1 MFLYIK
7 DSLNGKINK
16 NGIRRNNM
24 AILVTGGTG
33 YIGSH
38 TVVELLNRGYDVVIV
53 DNYCNSKP
61 EVLNRIEQ
69 ICNKRP
75 RFYELSVQDED
86 ALRKVFEK
94 EKITD
99 VIHFAGL
106 KSVAESVAKPALYVA
121 NNVGS
126 SRVLLKL
133 MDEFNVHNIVFSSS
147 ATVYGV
153 PDHVPLKEDDKVGGC
168 TNPYGQTKLDIE
180 YLLKDYAKEHQDANI
195 AILRYFNPIGAHAS
209 GLIGEDPQG
218 IPNNLMPYIT
228 QVAVGKRE
236 HLNVYGNDYKTVD
249 GTGVRDYIH
258 VVDLARGHLCAIK
271 KLEQKPGLV
280 VYNLGTGKGTSVLE
294 LVSAFEKAN
303 FIHIPYVICDRRP
316 GDVDEN
322 YADSS
327 LAYEEMGFK
336 TQLTI
341 FDACRDSWNW
351 QSNNPNGYDEGD
363 SNEGVCS

>member
-1 MFLYIK
+1 
-7 DSLNGKINK
+7 
-16 NGIRRNNM
+16 M

-38 TVVELLNRGYDVVIV
+38 TVVDLLDHGYDVVIV
-53 DNYCNSKP
+53 DNYVNSKP
-61 EVLNRIEQ
+61 EVLNRIFK
-69 ICNKRP
+69 ITGKKP
-75 RFYELSVQDED
+75 RFYEVSVQDE
-86 ALRKVFEK
+86 ANLREVFKK
-94 EKITD
+94 EHITD

-106 KSVAESVAKPALYVA
+106 KSVAESVAKPQLYFD

-126 SRVLLKL
+126 SKVLLKL
-133 MDEFNVHNIVFSSS
+133 MREFNVHNIVFSSS

-180 YLLKDYAKEHQDANI
+180 FILKDYAKENKDANI
-195 AILRYFNPIGAHAS
+195 AILRYFNPIGAHPS

-236 HLNVYGNDYKTVD
+236 TLNVYGSDYKTID

-258 VVDLARGHLCAIK
+258 VVDLARGHLCALR
-271 KLEQKPGLV
+271 KLEEKPGLV
-280 VYNLGTGKGTSVLE
+280 IYNLGTGRGTSVLE
-294 LVSAFEKAN
+294 LVHAFEKAN
-303 FIHIPYVICDRRP
+303 NIKIPYVICDRRP

-322 YADSS
+322 YAECSK
-327 LAYEEMGFK
+327 AEREMGFK
-336 TQLTI
+336 TKLDI
-341 FDACRDSWNW
+341 VDACRDSWNW
-351 QSNNPNGYDEGD
+351 QKNNPNGYDK
-363 SNEGVCS
+363 

>member
-1 MFLYIK
+1 
-7 DSLNGKINK
+7 
-16 NGIRRNNM
+16 M

-38 TVVELLNRGYDVVIV
+38 TVVDLINHGYDVVIV

-61 EVLNRIEQ
+61 EVLERIFK
-69 ICNKRP
+69 ITGKKP
-75 RFYELSVQDED
+75 RFYKVSVQNEDE
-86 ALRKVFEK
+86 LRAVFEK
-94 EKITD
+94 ETITD

-106 KSVAESVAKPALYVA
+106 KSVAESVAKPDLYVA

-133 MDEFNVHNIVFSSS
+133 MKEFDVRNIVFSSS

-180 YLLKDYAKEHQDANI
+180 YMLKDYAKENPEANI
-195 AILRYFNPIGAHAS
+195 AILRYFNPIGAHPS
-209 GLIGEDPQG
+209 GLIGEDPNG

-228 QVAVGKRE
+228 QVAVGKRD
-236 HLNVYGNDYKTVD
+236 HLNVYGSDYKTID

-258 VVDLARGHLCAIK
+258 VVDLAYGHLCALR
-271 KLEQKPGLV
+271 KLEEKPGLV
-280 VYNLGTGKGTSVLE
+280 IYNLGTGRGTSVLE
-294 LVSAFEKAN
+294 LVHAFEKVN
-303 FIHIPYVICDRRP
+303 NIKIPYIICDRRP

-322 YADSS
+322 YADASKA
-327 LAYEEMGFK
+327 LKEMNFK
-336 TQLTI
+336 TRLTI
-341 FDACRDSWNW
+341 EDACRDSWNW
-351 QSNNPNGYDEGD
+351 QKNNPNGYDK
-363 SNEGVCS
+363 

>member
-1 MFLYIK
+1 
-7 DSLNGKINK
+7 
-16 NGIRRNNM
+16 M

-38 TVVELLNRGYDVVIV
+38 TVVNLLDRGYDVVIV

-61 EVLNRIEQ
+61 EVLNRIEK
-69 ICNKRP
+69 ISGKRP
-75 RFYELSVQDED
+75 RFYELSVQDEP

-94 EKITD
+94 ENITD

-106 KSVAESVAKPALYVA
+106 KSVAESVAKPDLYVA

-126 SRVLLKL
+126 SRVLIKL
-133 MDEFNVHNIVFSSS
+133 MKEYGVHNLVFSSS

-153 PDHVPLKEDDKVGGC
+153 PKHVPLKESDPVGGC

-180 YLLKDYAKEHQDANI
+180 YMLIDYAKDNPEANI
-195 AILRYFNPIGAHAS
+195 AILRYFNPIGAHPS
-209 GLIGEDPQG
+209 GLIGEDPNG

-228 QVAVGKRE
+228 QVAIGKRD

-258 VVDLARGHLCAIK
+258 VVDLAYGHLCALR
-271 KLEQKPGLV
+271 KLEEKPGLV
-280 VYNLGTGKGTSVLE
+280 IYNLGTGRGTSVLE
-294 LVSAFEKAN
+294 LVHAFEKVN
-303 FIHIPYVICDRRP
+303 NIKIPYEICPRRP

-322 YADSS
+322 YANAEKA
-327 LAYEEMGFK
+327 LKEMNFK
-336 TQLTI
+336 TSLTI
-341 FDACRDSWNW
+341 EDACRDSWNW
-351 QSNNPNGYDEGD
+351 QKNNPNGYDK
-363 SNEGVCS
+363 